1 MQTRSLTIFGATGS
15 VGEST
20 LKLVRECNGR
30 FRLKGLSAHSNYQ
43 ELSRLALEF
52 RPELVVIADDTH
64 YNALKDSLAGTDIE
78 VRAGSQALIE
88 LARQPVDC
96 VVGAIVG
103 IAGLAPLYAAVQ
115 AGQKIAL
122 ANKETLVAAGHII
135 MPLLAETGATI
146 LPVDSEHSA
155 IFQCLRGEQS
165 AAVQDITLTASGGP
179 FRQLT
184 RQQMS
189 TVSREQALAHPNWS
203 MGPKVTIDSATLMN
217 KGLELI
223 EAKWLFGLGP
233 EQIKAVIHPQSVVHG
248 LVNFKDGSC
257 LAHLGAADMRI
268 PISYALDYPQR
279 LSWQADTLDLV
290 QLAQLDFAAIDFDRF
305 PCFALARQAM
315 AAEPEQAVVLNAANE
330 IAVAAFL
337 ADKIGYLQ
345 IADVVEGAL
354 TRFFGYA
361 QTLSIEDVILLDQDV
376 RHFLSAQPQLC

>member
-20 LKLVRECNGR
+20 LKLVRECSGR

-52 RPELVVIADDTH
+52 RPELVVIADDTY

-165 AAVQDITLTASGGP
+165 AAIQDITLTASGGP

-233 EQIKAVIHPQSVVHG
+233 EKIKAVIHPQSVVHG

-290 QLAQLDFAAIDFDRF
+290 QLPA
-305 PCFALARQAM
+305 
-315 AAEPEQAVVLNAANE
+315 
-330 IAVAAFL
+330 
-337 ADKIGYLQ
+337 
-345 IADVVEGAL
+345 
-354 TRFFGYA
+354 
-361 QTLSIEDVILLDQDV
+361 
-376 RHFLSAQPQLC
+376 

>member
-115 AGQKIAL
+115 AGQQIAL

-135 MPLLAETGATI
+135 MPLLTETGATI

-155 IFQCLRGEQS
+155 IFQCLR
-165 AAVQDITLTASGGP
+165 AS
-179 FRQLT
+179 R
-184 RQQMS
+184 
-189 TVSREQALAHPNWS
+189 
-203 MGPKVTIDSATLMN
+203 
-217 KGLELI
+217 
-223 EAKWLFGLGP
+223 
-233 EQIKAVIHPQSVVHG
+233 
-248 LVNFKDGSC
+248 
-257 LAHLGAADMRI
+257 
-268 PISYALDYPQR
+268 
-279 LSWQADTLDLV
+279 
-290 QLAQLDFAAIDFDRF
+290 AQLS
-305 PCFALARQAM
+305 
-315 AAEPEQAVVLNAANE
+315 
-330 IAVAAFL
+330 
-337 ADKIGYLQ
+337 KIL
-345 IADVVEGAL
+345 
-354 TRFFGYA
+354 R
-361 QTLSIEDVILLDQDV
+361 
-376 RHFLSAQPQLC
+376 